1 MGSKMEEQTEKT
13 NSIHSLDR
21 LYDVIASRKNA
32 LADDSYTAQLFAGA
46 PEEPARK
53 LCEEATEVLIEAL
66 NGDKEKLASES
77 ADLLYHS
84 SWCGRLLILS
94 RLKSGKRLIVDRA
107 YLVWLKNRAA
117 SLNFLKTSNY

>member
-21 LYDVIASRKNA
+21 LYNVIASRKNA

-66 NGDKEKLASES
+66 NHNKVKLTAES
-77 ADLLYHS
+77 ADLLYH
-84 SWCGRLLILS
+84 LLVVWAVADIDPQDVWQELDRRQGTSGLVEKQS
-94 RLKSGKRLIVDRA
+94 RQI
-107 YLVWLKNRAA
+107 
-117 SLNFLKTSNY
+117 